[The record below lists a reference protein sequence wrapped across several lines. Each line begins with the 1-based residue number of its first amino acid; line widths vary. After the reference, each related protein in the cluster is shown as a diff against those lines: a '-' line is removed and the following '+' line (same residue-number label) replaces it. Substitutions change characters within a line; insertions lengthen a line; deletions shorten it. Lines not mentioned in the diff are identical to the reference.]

1 MELEHE
7 GRLAVTVKVASRMI
21 SLGCTKLYELIASG
35 ELKSVRVGKR
45 RLIPVAELERLVR
58 EGAK

>member
-7 GRLAVTVKVASRMI
+7 GRLAVTVKVASQMI

-45 RLIPVAELERLVR
+45 RLIPIAELERLVR